1 MGSTGGCG
9 ICVLRRAGCVLSWEG
24 MGRCQLLVFSVPA
37 IQTKLEQ
44 RHMERLQAKVTVV
57 MAFAAD
63 SAPAV
68 LVSLVLA
75 VTAGRNL
82 CPAPGCWD
90 PVTGSLQN
98 LPVLLAVPSW
108 GQH

>member
-1 MGSTGGCG
+1 MCAELEGDGKVPTACFLCASHTGNTGS
-9 ICVLRRAGCVLSWEG
+9 
-24 MGRCQLLVFSVPA
+24 
-37 IQTKLEQ
+37 QTKLEQ

-63 SAPAV
+63 SAPAF
-68 LVSLVLA
+68 LMSLYLA

-98 LPVLLAVPSW
+98 LPVLLAVPNW